1 MKGDVEH
8 ERDVSTPAVSK
19 WLVGHFV
26 RRQGQFGTVS
36 VVARRSGLG
45 VEPIPE
51 PKRLFPRDGCV
62 ETQGINQHAGIHPGD
77 WLEFDVAKNQRFRA
91 PEWKVVHLKRIPR
104 FAVLLESSM
113 PGYRVLLTREGWTG
127 DHRPGLWAF
136 RLTGDM
142 VLVAELELGKDKRLR
157 LGRASAR
164 DVKCFR
170 YHDDGVVRLSASKIS
185 DDVYILSEEAPVAS
199 FDWSDEADHIGRV
212 VRSLAGAGD
221 PRVADIIA
229 WLELHHEAGTG
240 KVSAASG
247 DKEQALE
254 ALRSGALAARLH
266 ADRELMETYL
276 AAALQ
281 DDGVRNAVAA
291 YAREGH
297 GAEWDRLRAELS
309 DEVAEERVER
319 LHELAAEIEAER
331 IVGFARLDQELER
344 HGEAGRETH
353 AARWAV
359 AEREATGRIE
369 ALETTVAARRA
380 ELERD
385 MDARM
390 CTLTET
396 TQAVAAAE
404 AELAGMRGETEDAS
418 ARLGEVKSEID
429 RLLGVA
435 DRLKPIGPSTSQA
448 GRSSAAFPVAFPEHP
463 LAEVGSKVALISRNV
478 LLSDPG
484 KEVLESLLVLFLS
497 GELPIL
503 VGDQVSDLLRVAETV
518 IAPGRMVSVEADPT
532 LISIDDLWSR
542 PGSGMPTLL
551 ATAAD
556 AAKGGGA
563 VIAVVRGI
571 ERSGARFWMP
581 ALAEALRGGTL
592 PRGLFVCCTVV
603 DREHDEIAALPS
615 GVPWLEVADA
625 FRPEAYSAAP
635 TLLSQSRLALESLVP
650 GPIPMDL
657 SAVTAMT
664 LGLEQHRSVDL
675 MMRTAR
681 MFAEAIVALGDED
694 KARRL
699 VARVAQ
705 TLAPKAGK

>member
-1 MKGDVEH
+1 MKGEVEL
-8 ERDVSTPAVSK
+8 ERDVSTSANSK

-36 VVARRSGLG
+36 VVARRCGAGIEL
-45 VEPIPE
+45 IPE
-51 PKRLFPRDGCV
+51 PKKLFPRDGCV
-62 ETQGINQHAGIHPGD
+62 ETQGINQHASLHPGD

-91 PEWKVVHLKRIPR
+91 PECKVVHLKRIPR
-104 FAVLLESSM
+104 FAVLPESGM
-113 PGYRVLLTREGWTG
+113 PGYRVLLTREGWSG

-142 VLVAELELGKDKRLR
+142 VVVAELELGKDKRLR

-164 DVKCFR
+164 DMKCYR
-170 YHDDGVVRLSASKIS
+170 YHDDSVVRLSAGKIS
-185 DDVYILSEEAPVAS
+185 DDVYILPEEEPVAS

-212 VRSLAGAGD
+212 VRALAGAGD

-247 DKEQALE
+247 DKEEALE

-266 ADRELMETYL
+266 ADRELMEIYL

-281 DDGVRNAVAA
+281 NDGVRDAVAA

-297 GAEWDRLRAELS
+297 GAEWDRLRAELA
-309 DEVAEERVER
+309 DEVASEKAER
-319 LHELAAEIEAER
+319 LQELSAEIEAER
-331 IVGFARLDQELER
+331 IAGFARLDQELVR
-344 HGEAGRETH
+344 HGEAERETH

-359 AEREATGRIE
+359 AEREAAGRIE
-369 ALETTVAARRA
+369 ALETEVAARRV

-385 MDARM
+385 MDAR
-390 CTLTET
+390 TGALTEMN
-396 TQAVAAAE
+396 QAVAAAE
-404 AELAGMRGETEDAS
+404 TELGGLRGETEDA
-418 ARLGEVKSEID
+418 RTQLEEVKSEID
-429 RLLGVA
+429 RLLAIAG
-435 DRLKPIGPSTSQA
+435 RLGPTGPSASHA
-448 GRSSAAFPVAFPEHP
+448 ARSAAGFPVTFPEHP
-463 LAEVGSKVALISRNV
+463 LAEVGAKAALISRNV
-478 LLSDPG
+478 LLSDHG
-484 KEVLESLLVLFLS
+484 KEVLESLLVLLLS

-503 VGDQVSDLLRVAETV
+503 VGDQVSDLLRIAETV
-518 IAPGRMVSVEADPT
+518 IAPGRLVSIEADPT

-556 AAKGGGA
+556 AVKGGGA
-563 VIAVVRGI
+563 VIAVVRSI

-581 ALAEALRGGTL
+581 ALAEALKGGAL
-592 PRGLFVCCTVV
+592 PRGLFVCCTVN
-603 DREHDEIAALPS
+603 DREHDEIAALPG
-615 GVPWLEVADA
+615 GVPWLEVTDA

-635 TLLSQSRLALESLVP
+635 TLLSQSRLALESLDP
-650 GPIPMDL
+650 GPIPTDL

-675 MMRTAR
+675 MMRAAR

-705 TLAPKAGK
+705 SLTPKAGN

>member
-1 MKGDVEH
+1 MRGDVEQ
-8 ERDVSTPAVSK
+8 ERDVSTPAHSK

-26 RRQGQFGTVS
+26 RRQGQFGTIS
-36 VVARRSGLG
+36 VVARRSVPG
-45 VEPIPE
+45 VELIPE
-51 PKRLFPRDGCV
+51 PKKLFPRDGIV
-62 ETQGINQHAGIHPGD
+62 ETQGVNQNAGLHPGD
-77 WLEFDVAKNQRFRA
+77 WLEFDVARNQRFRA
-91 PEWKVVHLKRIPR
+91 PEYKVVHLKRLPR
-104 FAVLLESSM
+104 FAVLPESSM
-113 PGYRVLLTREGWTG
+113 PGYRVLLTREGWST
-127 DHRPGLWAF
+127 DQRPGLWAF

-170 YHDDGVVRLSASKIS
+170 YHDDSVVRLSAGRIS
-185 DDVYILSEEAPVAS
+185 DDVYLLPEERPVAS

-212 VRSLAGAGD
+212 VRALAGAGD

-247 DKEQALE
+247 DKEEALE

-266 ADRELMETYL
+266 ADRELMEIYL
-276 AAALQ
+276 AAALENE
-281 DDGVRNAVAA
+281 GVRDAVAA

-297 GAEWDRLRAELS
+297 GAEWDRLRAELAE
-309 DEVAEERVER
+309 EVASEKVER
-319 LHELAAEIEAER
+319 LQELSAEIEVER
-331 IVGFARLDQELER
+331 ARVFAQLEQELVR
-344 HGEAGRETH
+344 RDDAARETH

-359 AEREATGRIE
+359 AERAVTDRIE
-369 ALETTVAARRA
+369 ALETEVAARRV
-380 ELERD
+380 ELDRD
-385 MDARM
+385 MDARKGA
-390 CTLTET
+390 LEET

-404 AELAGMRGETEDAS
+404 AELTGMNGEIEDAR
-418 ARLGEVKSEID
+418 AQLEEVKSDID
-429 RLLGVA
+429 RLLVTA
-435 DRLKPIGPSTSQA
+435 DRLGPTRPGASHA
-448 GRSSAAFPVAFPEHP
+448 AHSSAGFPLTFPEHA
-463 LAEVGSKVALISRNV
+463 LADMGAKATLISRNV

-484 KEVLESLLVLFLS
+484 KEVLESLLVLFLA

-503 VGDQVSDLLRVAETV
+503 VGDQVSDLLRVAETI
-518 IAPGRMVSVEADPT
+518 IAPGRLVSIEADPT

-556 AAKGGGA
+556 AAKVGGA
-563 VIAVVRGI
+563 VIAVVRGV

-581 ALAEALRGGTL
+581 ALAETLRGGML

-603 DREHDEIAALPS
+603 DRDHDEIAALR
-615 GVPWLEVADA
+615 GVVPWIEVADA

-635 TLLSQSRLALESLVP
+635 TLLSQSRLALESLDP
-650 GPIPMDL
+650 GSIPTDL

-664 LGLEQHRSVDL
+664 LGFEQHRSVDL

-681 MFAEAIVALGDED
+681 MFAEAIVALGDEE

-699 VARVAQ
+699 VKRVAQ
-705 TLAPKAGK
+705 TLAPRADK